1 LQKAEIEWNSEYH
14 IPFQNP
20 KSLQKTGAKR
30 AAPMISIRI
39 VIRIINCVLR
49 TMPPTVGAEIASC
62 MVLRCINPILR
73 PDTTAIAIAIV
84 IIPIP
89 PI

>member
-1 LQKAEIEWNSEYH
+1 MDGGETFQ
-14 IPFQNP
+14 IPFPRADSGFVEIIDIEHQ
-20 KSLQKTGAKR
+20 TGGRGAE
-30 AAPMISIRI
+30 
-39 VIRIINCVLR
+39 N
-49 TMPPTVGAEIASC
+49 AEIASC

-73 PDTTAIAIAIV
+73 PETTAIAIAIV